1 MGGGKIQGGFTL
13 TGDGFV
19 IISSLVGALAGIY
32 TKKIARDIPIFAITG
47 YQLFIGSIFLIFTGF
62 LGGARGLDF
71 TPKGSV
77 LLLYLGFISAA
88 AFSIWTV
95 LLKYNGVGRVTIY
108 KFSIPIFG
116 VFLSYVFLGERMMG
130 SKIIIAV
137 ILVIAGIIIINTETK
152 KGLKS

>member
-1 MGGGKIQGGFTL
+1 M

-19 IISSLVGALAGIY
+19 IISSLVGASAGIY
-32 TKKIARDIPIFAITG
+32 TKKIAKDIPIFVITG
-47 YQLFIGSIFLIFTGF
+47 YQLFIGSIFLILTGF
-62 LGGARGLDF
+62 VGGAKGLDF
-71 TPKGSV
+71 SPKGSV

-108 KFSIPIFG
+108 KFSIPLFG
-116 VFLSYVFLGERMMG
+116 VFLSYVFLGERIIG
-130 SKIIIAV
+130 ITVIIAV

-152 KGLKS
+152 RNYGNVKRIDKYKRS